1 MELWLQAPSRSGSDL
16 GAARRGLASLLE
28 APSPSLRSCG
38 SILCS
43 ARYHTRSREIA
54 RDDTTSFEI
63 TRDPLR
69 YTQNHTQDITTHQV
83 FALNNLLCAAM
94 LLALVRFDA
103 RRTVGRAGAGA
114 FAVGLAL
121 SNQHTAV
128 FFGAPFAL
136 WALLAGRTAL
146 LRPAPLLLLAAA
158 GLAGLSP
165 YLYLVARGGESAA
178 WGSWGETSTAPR
190 SVFTHRRGPA
200 AAAPLHTSGCGQ
212 VRGFLTHVLRL
223 EYGTFRLANTPAGES
238 TYEAANTHTRHPTSA

>member
-1 MELWLQAPSRSGSDL
+1 
-16 GAARRGLASLLE
+16 
-28 APSPSLRSCG
+28 
-38 SILCS
+38 
-43 ARYHTRSREIA
+43 
-54 RDDTTSFEI
+54 
-63 TRDPLR
+63 
-69 YTQNHTQDITTHQV
+69 
-83 FALNNLLCAAM
+83 M
-94 LLALVRFDA
+94 LLALLRFDA

-136 WALLAGRTAL
+136 WALLSGRTAL

-190 SVFTHRRGPA
+190 SMSSHTIELRPRQRLFTPPGADRLAASSPTFSGSSTARFGSQTRPQERACTRRRTPHTTSHHSIGRVTSTDHRSHCALPRPRTPCPRSDRRRVWPPPPTVLGVPFGGA
-200 AAAPLHTSGCGQ
+200 AAVCSSDRSARPPLL
-212 VRGFLTHVLRL
+212 VWV
-223 EYGTFRLANTPAGES
+223 A
-238 TYEAANTHTRHPTSA
+238 